1 MVCYILLPN
10 LVWCLEPCT
19 LCLKA
24 PSTKA
29 IQLLSWSA
37 GPLLSSSVLEANKY
51 VIWHGRIW
59 QVWMSAITFPY
70 GSVHKVVEDQNAFG
84 LVKFVEPIPYRCLLC
99 MLDRLQH
106 IQPNKMSYAKIII
119 DIQSDKRHMIKLA
132 ENGEYSLIAKEKD
145 S

>member
-1 MVCYILLPN
+1 
-10 LVWCLEPCT
+10 
-19 LCLKA
+19 
-24 PSTKA
+24 
-29 IQLLSWSA
+29 
-37 GPLLSSSVLEANKY
+37 
-51 VIWHGRIW
+51 
-59 QVWMSAITFPY
+59 MSAITFPY
-70 GSVHKVVEDQNAFG
+70 GSVHKKVVEDQNAFG